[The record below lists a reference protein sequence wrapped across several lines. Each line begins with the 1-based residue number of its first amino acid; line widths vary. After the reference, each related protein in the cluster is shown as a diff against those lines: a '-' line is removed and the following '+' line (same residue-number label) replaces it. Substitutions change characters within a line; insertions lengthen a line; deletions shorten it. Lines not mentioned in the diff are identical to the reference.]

1 MPREEVKVPGGPAPV
16 RRASLPSLRS
26 MVPGHSLCCWNANEV
41 RSPHPPHAG
50 TSDRFFCDVW
60 MQNVYPAN
68 RRQPCRR
75 IHRESRRARPRG
87 LSRLRPVFRYERC
100 CLHRGPLQFRSQLQ
114 RRPKYAQR
122 CHDPSIAF
130 GTSAGDIHAAV
141 ETDALVRHDE
151 PAPRVVSSALGAVPT
166 VCVYRLRA
174 AEMAFSAWPLSM
186 DCPSLFCVCANVT
199 DAIRT
204 GASRKGRCFMCL
216 MCAE

>member
-16 RRASLPSLRS
+16 RRASLPSRRS

-50 TSDRFFCDVW
+50 MSDRFFCDVW

-151 PAPRVVSSALGAVPT
+151 PAPGLCRPHWARCRRFVYIDSARPRWRSPPGHYLWIAH
-166 VCVYRLRA
+166 
-174 AEMAFSAWPLSM
+174 
-186 DCPSLFCVCANVT
+186 LFFVFVQ
-199 DAIRT
+199 
-204 GASRKGRCFMCL
+204 M
-216 MCAE
+216 